1 MNFIFGL
8 FAVLFFILHF
18 QFKLCVKAF
27 HIVLKNPSVFNT
39 LLKDFPDMK

>member
-1 MNFIFGL
+1 MLLIKNKL
-8 FAVLFFILHF
+8 STEF

-27 HIVLKNPSVFNT
+27 HIVLTKPSVFNT